1 MIITSRVLRYDM
13 QFDSESELLAF
24 AKKLEG
30 RRFSEISASIGM
42 LDENHRRHTKGI
54 AGKVIETEYFGI
66 PSNSSEKPDFENLGI
81 ELKVSPLRY
90 VERVNLYTTK
100 ERNVIKMVDYNEISK
115 NKIWTQN
122 KINTKLNRVLYVLY
136 LHDNTVDAW
145 EWTVVKTFLWTPSLS
160 EETKIQKDYDIM
172 RTKVLAG
179 EHLREGDHSFLATC
193 PKHGGGYLK
202 GSPLSSPRSSLAVH
216 PTLGFAEKRGY
227 CIKREAFIELIAKS
241 IETPLVKIGKT
252 IGIESTKLE
261 LDR

>member
-1 MIITSRVLRYDM
+1 
-13 QFDSESELLAF
+13 
-24 AKKLEG
+24 
-30 RRFSEISASIGM
+30 
-42 LDENHRRHTKGI
+42 
-54 AGKVIETEYFGI
+54 
-66 PSNSSEKPDFENLGI
+66 
-81 ELKVSPLRY
+81 
-90 VERVNLYTTK
+90 
-100 ERNVIKMVDYNEISK
+100 
-115 NKIWTQN
+115 
-122 KINTKLNRVLYVLY
+122 
-136 LHDNTVDAW
+136 
-145 EWTVVKTFLWTPSLS
+145 
-160 EETKIQKDYDIM
+160 M